1 MERVAVIGTGY
12 VGLVS
17 GTCLADIGHEV
28 VCVDRDAAKIERLRQ
43 ADIPIYEPGLDAM
56 VERNAKEGRLSF
68 TTSIAEAVRFA
79 DIVFL
84 AVGTPPLESGDVDL
98 RQLNSAVQELASHIE
113 SAKTIVIK
121 STVPVG
127 TGRKVERLLA
137 EGLPSGVE
145 AAVVSNPEFLREGSA
160 IHDTFHADR
169 IVIGAADAVAGERIR
184 GLYAPFDRPVLMTD
198 RESAELIK
206 YASNAFL
213 AVKISFINEMANVC
227 DKVGA
232 DISLVAQGMGMDK
245 RIGPHFLNA
254 GIGYGGSCFP
264 KDTRAQL
271 RIAEQVEYD
280 FKILRSAMQVNQ
292 MQRIQFANSIERAL
306 DGSLDRKRIAVL
318 GLAFKPNTDDLRD
331 APALD
336 IIRYLQEKGAEVSAY
351 DPIAGG
357 KARGLLSHVKICERI
372 EEAVEGAD
380 AVAITTDWAEFRSLD
395 WATIARLLRQPLVL
409 DGRNMFSA
417 EQLKEYGIRYI
428 SIGRP

>member
-1 MERVAVIGTGY
+1 M
-12 VGLVS
+12 
-17 GTCLADIGHEV
+17 ADIGHEV